1 MIARLALGS
10 RTLAKLLTGSITL
23 VLTLGTALPAV
34 AQDSSTKTTN
44 CPVQV
49 LSQPIYWN
57 LERLG
62 KVKSQIQT
70 ETSPYKVAYERLM
83 RDADEAL
90 GKDLYSVTH
99 KTKPG
104 PSGDPKDYVSLSR
117 YFWPNPK
124 KKNGLPYIRKDGQTN
139 PEINGEGFDRR
150 RSQRMTDDVTT
161 LSLAAYFTGNKTYS
175 DKAKRIVQTWFL
187 DETTAMNP
195 HLNFAQSVPGASQGR
210 EFGILDG
217 RIYWDVIDSLLLL
230 QSANMVEAEFVDD
243 LRGWFGTYA
252 AWLIR
257 SDFGKK
263 ARARK
268 NNHGTYYDAQLA
280 HVLMFAGRCD
290 IAAKVVQTSHARTI
304 SQIDKTGLM
313 PEEASRT
320 QSLFYHA
327 FNLRAYLRLS
337 YFARRLDIDYY
348 DKATS
353 GSGSVKASVDFV
365 ASYAGRVDEWPY
377 KEINKSI
384 DKALWNM
391 LIRAQWFDDGQT
403 MSEAISKLNYGDTQN
418 RMYLIFGD

>member
-1 MIARLALGS
+1 MVGNVS
-10 RTLAKLLTGSITL
+10 
-23 VLTLGTALPAV
+23 
-34 AQDSSTKTTN
+34 AQDKS
-44 CPVQV
+44 CPAEV
-49 LSQPIYWN
+49 LSQPIYWD
-57 LERLG
+57 LERLQT
-62 KVKSQIQT
+62 VKSGVKAAT
-70 ETSPYKVAYERLM
+70 YKEAYDQLI
-83 RDADEAL
+83 RDADKAL
-90 GKDLYSVTH
+90 DKKPYTVTD
-99 KTKPG
+99 KTKAG
-104 PSGDPKDYVSLSR
+104 PSGDLKDYVSLSR

-124 KKNGLPYIRKDGQTN
+124 KKTGLPYIRKDGHSN
-139 PEINGEGFDRR
+139 PELNGDNFDRR
-150 RSQRMTDDVTT
+150 RSQHMTNDVTT
-161 LSLAAYFTGNKTYS
+161 LSLAAYFTGNKAYS
-175 DKAKRIVQTWFL
+175 DKAQSLVQTWFL
-187 DETTAMNP
+187 DETTGMNP
-195 HLNFAQSVPGASQGR
+195 HLNYAQNVPGVSDGR

-353 GSGSVKASVDFV
+353 GSGSVKDSVDFV
-365 ASYAGRVDEWPY
+365 ASYAGQVEDWPY
-377 KEINKSI
+377 EEINKNI

-391 LIRAQWFDDGQT
+391 LKRAQLLDDSQT
-403 MSEAISKLNYGDTQN
+403 VRDAIGKLNYAEPKDRTHLIIGD
-418 RMYLIFGD
+418 

>member
-1 MIARLALGS
+1 MTFHLSARFDIFDKLRTGVLAVGLSLGM
-10 RTLAKLLTGSITL
+10 
-23 VLTLGTALPAV
+23 ALSANAQNSSCPAE
-34 AQDSSTKTTN
+34 
-44 CPVQV
+44 V
-49 LSQPIYWN
+49 LSQPIYWS
-57 LERLG
+57 LDRLDRVKT
-62 KVKSQIQT
+62 KVKADNISTQA
-70 ETSPYKVAYERLM
+70 AYERLL
-83 RDADEAL
+83 RDADKAL
-90 GKDLYSVTH
+90 GKELYSVTN
-99 KTKPG
+99 KSKPG
-104 PSGDPKDYVSLSR
+104 PSGDLKDYVSLSR

-161 LSLAAYFTGNKTYS
+161 LSLAAYFTGNTAYS

-187 DETTAMNP
+187 DEDTGMNP
-195 HLNFAQSVPGASQGR
+195 HLNFAQNVPGVSQGR

-217 RIYWDVIDSLLLL
+217 RIYWDVIDSMLLL
-230 QSANMVEAEFVDD
+230 QSAKMVKAGFVDD

-290 IAAKVVQTSHARTI
+290 IAAKVVQTSHARTKG
-304 SQIDKTGLM
+304 QIDKTGLM

-327 FNLRAYLRLS
+327 FNLRAYLRLA
-337 YFARRLDIDYY
+337 YFARQLDIDYY
-348 DKATS
+348 DKAAS
-353 GSGSVKASVDFV
+353 GSGSVKNSVNFV
-365 ASYAGRVDEWPY
+365 ASYAGRVEDWPY
-377 KEINKSI
+377 KEINKNI
-384 DKALWNM
+384 DKALWTM
-391 LIRAQWFDDGQT
+391 LKRAQLLDDNPSIRG
-403 MSEAISKLNYGDTQN
+403 AIERLNYDDLKN
-418 RMYLIFGD
+418 RDHLIIGE